1 MVTQPHAVGVQ
12 LKRLGFAYPGADEPT
27 LTDIDLAI
35 SAKEF
40 VVLVGESGCGKSTL
54 LRLLAGL
61 ERPTQGEIFFDERDV
76 SRLEPKAR
84 DVAMVFQSYALYPH
98 MTVGENLGF
107 PLKVGGVA
115 KADRAA
121 RVHEIGSMLG
131 LADLLER
138 LPAELSGGQRQR
150 VAIGRAMVRQPS
162 IFLFDEPLSNLDAN
176 LRSQMRAELA
186 ARHQELGVT
195 TVYVTHDQVEAMT
208 LADRIVLLR
217 GGRIEQ
223 FDTPEGCF
231 ERPRT
236 AYVASFFGQ
245 PPATL
250 LSASLHGDHVRVGST
265 SLPLDVPLVRDT
277 GDVIVGLR
285 SHALQPATGGPIAMR
300 VSEREYTGAE
310 LRLHGH
316 IEGHDEAKLSVTV
329 GADQVAIGRGERLE
343 LSLAP
348 QSLLVFDAQTEQTL
362 RSDHGA

>member
-1 MVTQPHAVGVQ
+1 MVTQHHAVGVQ

-27 LTDIDLAI
+27 LTDIDLEI

-107 PLKVGGVA
+107 RSKSAVSPKRTGQLSVQ
-115 KADRAA
+115 
-121 RVHEIGSMLG
+121 EIGSMLG

-150 VAIGRAMVRQPS
+150 AAIGRAMVRQPS

-208 LADRIVLLR
+208 LADRIVLS
-217 GGRIEQ
+217 
-223 FDTPEGCF
+223 
-231 ERPRT
+231 
-236 AYVASFFGQ
+236 AAVASNSST
-245 PPATL
+245 PPRVASSGRARLTSRASL
-250 LSASLHGDHVRVGST
+250 GNRQRLCSRRPCTAIMSASARRRFRSTCRWCATRVT
-265 SLPLDVPLVRDT
+265 
-277 GDVIVGLR
+277 
-285 SHALQPATGGPIAMR
+285 
-300 VSEREYTGAE
+300 
-310 LRLHGH
+310 
-316 IEGHDEAKLSVTV
+316 
-329 GADQVAIGRGERLE
+329 
-343 LSLAP
+343 
-348 QSLLVFDAQTEQTL
+348 
-362 RSDHGA
+362 

>member
-1 MVTQPHAVGVQ
+1 M
-12 LKRLGFAYPGADEPT
+12 
-27 LTDIDLAI
+27 
-35 SAKEF
+35 
-40 VVLVGESGCGKSTL
+40 LVGESGCGKSTL

-121 RVHEIGSMLG
+121 RVQEIGSMLG

-208 LADRIVLLR
+208 LGSSSAAAVASNSSTPRGLLR
-217 GGRIEQ
+217 GRVRLTSRASLGSRQ
-223 FDTPEGCF
+223 RLCSR
-231 ERPRT
+231 RPCM
-236 AYVASFFGQ
+236 AIM
-245 PPATL
+245 
-250 LSASLHGDHVRVGST
+250 SASARRRCRST
-265 SLPLDVPLVRDT
+265 SRWC
-277 GDVIVGLR
+277 
-285 SHALQPATGGPIAMR
+285 ATR
-300 VSEREYTGAE
+300 VT
-310 LRLHGH
+310 
-316 IEGHDEAKLSVTV
+316 
-329 GADQVAIGRGERLE
+329 
-343 LSLAP
+343 
-348 QSLLVFDAQTEQTL
+348 
-362 RSDHGA
+362 